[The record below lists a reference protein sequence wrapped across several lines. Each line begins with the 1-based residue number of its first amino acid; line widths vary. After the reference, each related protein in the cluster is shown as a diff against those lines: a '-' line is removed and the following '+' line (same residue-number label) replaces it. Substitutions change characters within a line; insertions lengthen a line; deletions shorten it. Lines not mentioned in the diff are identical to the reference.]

1 MKKNTRRILFGSTLA
16 AGALTA
22 AGATSLALTNKL
34 VRLALDRELP
44 KRIKGS
50 NMSISG
56 SDIKRDELEYHAK
69 AVRKL
74 ESRSHELVEI
84 TSRDDERLVGHLYT
98 VDGARRTLLAMH
110 GWRSSWSGDFAFIAD
125 FWFSEGCNV
134 LFAEQ
139 NPNDHQTPDFLFKA
153 LDVAVGVN
161 AEGPQK
167 ALDIAN
173 ILIEKYP
180 DFEMTPMAMFIKG
193 FVYENMIGDLQNAE
207 MTYRQF
213 IERYPNNPMVEDVKS
228 TLENLGL
235 TPEELI
241 RKFEEAN

>member
-1 MKKNTRRILFGSTLA
+1 MKKVLLSVFVVLMMLSCGEKMSVEKINELESKVFA
-16 AGALTA
+16 KDAVLTA
-22 AGATSLALTNKL
+22 ENVIQL
-34 VRLALDRELP
+34 VDA
-44 KRIKGS
+44 
-50 NMSISG
+50 
-56 SDIKRDELEYHAK
+56 Y
-69 AVRKL
+69 
-74 ESRSHELVEI
+74 
-84 TSRDDERLVGHLYT
+84 
-98 VDGARRTLLAMH
+98 
-110 GWRSSWSGDFAFIAD
+110 
-125 FWFSEGCNV
+125 V

-139 NPNDHQTPDFLFKA
+139 NPNDQQTPDFLFKA

-167 ALDIAN
+167 AIDIAN
-173 ILIEKYP
+173 VLIEKYP

-213 IERYPNNPMVEDVKS
+213 IEKYPNNPMVEDVKS

>member
-1 MKKNTRRILFGSTLA
+1 MKKVLLSVFVVLMMLSCGEKMSVEKINELESKVFAKNAT
-16 AGALTA
+16 LTA
-22 AGATSLALTNKL
+22 ENVIQL
-34 VRLALDRELP
+34 VDA
-44 KRIKGS
+44 
-50 NMSISG
+50 
-56 SDIKRDELEYHAK
+56 Y
-69 AVRKL
+69 
-74 ESRSHELVEI
+74 
-84 TSRDDERLVGHLYT
+84 
-98 VDGARRTLLAMH
+98 
-110 GWRSSWSGDFAFIAD
+110 
-125 FWFSEGCNV
+125 V

-139 NPNDHQTPDFLFKA
+139 NPNDQQTPDFLFKA

-167 ALDIAN
+167 AIDIAN
-173 ILIEKYP
+173 VLIEKYP

-213 IERYPNNPMVEDVKS
+213 IEKYPNNPMVEDVKS

>member
-1 MKKNTRRILFGSTLA
+1 MKKVLLSVFVVLMMLSCGEKMSVEKINELESKVFA
-16 AGALTA
+16 KDAVLTA
-22 AGATSLALTNKL
+22 ENVIQL
-34 VRLALDRELP
+34 VDA
-44 KRIKGS
+44 
-50 NMSISG
+50 
-56 SDIKRDELEYHAK
+56 Y
-69 AVRKL
+69 
-74 ESRSHELVEI
+74 
-84 TSRDDERLVGHLYT
+84 
-98 VDGARRTLLAMH
+98 
-110 GWRSSWSGDFAFIAD
+110 
-125 FWFSEGCNV
+125 V

-139 NPNDHQTPDFLFKA
+139 NPNDQQTPEFLFKA

-167 ALDIAN
+167 AIDIAD

-180 DFEMTPMAMFIKG
+180 DFEMTPMAMFVKG

-213 IERYPNNPMVEDVKS
+213 IEKYPESPMVGDVKA

>member
-1 MKKNTRRILFGSTLA
+1 MKRFVLLLLA
-16 AGALTA
+16 AVMFSCGEKMSVEKINELESKVFAKGAVLTA
-22 AGATSLALTNKL
+22 ENVIQL
-34 VRLALDRELP
+34 VDA
-44 KRIKGS
+44 
-50 NMSISG
+50 
-56 SDIKRDELEYHAK
+56 Y
-69 AVRKL
+69 
-74 ESRSHELVEI
+74 
-84 TSRDDERLVGHLYT
+84 
-98 VDGARRTLLAMH
+98 
-110 GWRSSWSGDFAFIAD
+110 
-125 FWFSEGCNV
+125 V

-139 NPNDHQTPDFLFKA
+139 NPNDQQTPDFLFKA

>member
-1 MKKNTRRILFGSTLA
+1 MKRIFVLLLLA
-16 AGALTA
+16 AVMLSCGE
-22 AGATSLALTNKL
+22 K
-34 VRLALDRELP
+34 
-44 KRIKGS
+44 
-50 NMSISG
+50 MSVEKIN
-56 SDIKRDELEYHAK
+56 ELESKVFAK
-69 AVRKL
+69 DAVL
-74 ESRSHELVEI
+74 SSENVIQLV
-84 TSRDDERLVGHLYT
+84 DAYL
-98 VDGARRTLLAMH
+98 
-110 GWRSSWSGDFAFIAD
+110 
-125 FWFSEGCNV
+125 
-134 LFAEQ
+134 LFAKQ
-139 NPNDHQTPDFLFKA
+139 NPNDQQTPEFLFKA

-167 ALDIAN
+167 AIDIAN
-173 ILIEKYP
+173 ILIERYP

-213 IERYPNNPMVEDVKS
+213 IEKYPESPMVGDVKA

>member
-1 MKKNTRRILFGSTLA
+1 MHNYKMKRIFVLLLLA
-16 AGALTA
+16 AVMFSCGEKMSVEKINELESKVFAKGAVLTA
-22 AGATSLALTNKL
+22 ENVIQL
-34 VRLALDRELP
+34 VDA
-44 KRIKGS
+44 
-50 NMSISG
+50 
-56 SDIKRDELEYHAK
+56 Y
-69 AVRKL
+69 
-74 ESRSHELVEI
+74 
-84 TSRDDERLVGHLYT
+84 
-98 VDGARRTLLAMH
+98 
-110 GWRSSWSGDFAFIAD
+110 
-125 FWFSEGCNV
+125 V

-139 NPNDHQTPDFLFKA
+139 NPNDQQTPDFLFKA

>member
-1 MKKNTRRILFGSTLA
+1 MHNYKMKRIFVLLLLA
-16 AGALTA
+16 AVMFSCGEKMSVEKINELESKVFAKGAVLTA
-22 AGATSLALTNKL
+22 ENVIQL
-34 VRLALDRELP
+34 VDA
-44 KRIKGS
+44 
-50 NMSISG
+50 
-56 SDIKRDELEYHAK
+56 Y
-69 AVRKL
+69 
-74 ESRSHELVEI
+74 
-84 TSRDDERLVGHLYT
+84 
-98 VDGARRTLLAMH
+98 
-110 GWRSSWSGDFAFIAD
+110 
-125 FWFSEGCNV
+125 V

-139 NPNDHQTPDFLFKA
+139 NPNDQQTPDFLFKA

-161 AEGPQK
+161 AEDPQK
-167 ALDIAN
+167 AIDIAN

>member
-1 MKKNTRRILFGSTLA
+1 MKRIFVLL
-16 AGALTA
+16 
-22 AGATSLALTNKL
+22 SLALMLLSCGEK
-34 VRLALDRELP
+34 
-44 KRIKGS
+44 
-50 NMSISG
+50 MSVEKIN
-56 SDIKRDELEYHAK
+56 ELESKVFAK
-69 AVRKL
+69 DAVL
-74 ESRSHELVEI
+74 SSENVIQLV
-84 TSRDDERLVGHLYT
+84 DAY
-98 VDGARRTLLAMH
+98 
-110 GWRSSWSGDFAFIAD
+110 
-125 FWFSEGCNV
+125 V

-139 NPNDHQTPDFLFKA
+139 NPNDQQTPDFLFKA

-167 ALDIAN
+167 AIDIAN
-173 ILIEKYP
+173 ILIERYP
-180 DFEMTPMAMFIKG
+180 DFEMTQMAMFVKG

-213 IERYPNNPMVEDVKS
+213 IEKYPESPMVGDVKA

>member
-1 MKKNTRRILFGSTLA
+1 MKRIFVLLLLA
-16 AGALTA
+16 AVLFSCGEKMSVEKINELESKVFAKGAVLTA
-22 AGATSLALTNKL
+22 ENVIQL
-34 VRLALDRELP
+34 VDA
-44 KRIKGS
+44 
-50 NMSISG
+50 
-56 SDIKRDELEYHAK
+56 Y
-69 AVRKL
+69 
-74 ESRSHELVEI
+74 
-84 TSRDDERLVGHLYT
+84 
-98 VDGARRTLLAMH
+98 
-110 GWRSSWSGDFAFIAD
+110 
-125 FWFSEGCNV
+125 V

-139 NPNDHQTPDFLFKA
+139 NPNDQQTPDFLFKA

-167 ALDIAN
+167 ALGIAN